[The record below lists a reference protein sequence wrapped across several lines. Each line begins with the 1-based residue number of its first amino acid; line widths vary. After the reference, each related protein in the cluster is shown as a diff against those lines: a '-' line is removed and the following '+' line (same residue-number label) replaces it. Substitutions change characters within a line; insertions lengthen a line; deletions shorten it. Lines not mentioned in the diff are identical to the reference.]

1 MTSIATARRALA
13 TLLPALALWA
23 CGSAFSI
30 GLQDTK
36 AEEPVT
42 EEEKEVQV
50 QYLEIVTP
58 KVKETCA
65 TLATL
70 HGVEF
75 GEPVPALGNA
85 RTAALEGGGRIAV
98 RAPMRKDEAPVVRPY
113 LLVDDIEA
121 ASKAAKAA
129 GAEIAIPPME
139 LPGEGTFAIYIL
151 GGVEYG
157 LWKN

>member
-1 MTSIATARRALA
+1 MTSIVTARHALA
-13 TLLPALALWA
+13 ALLPALALWA
-23 CGSAFSI
+23 CGSAFSLE
-30 GLQDTK
+30 LQDTK
-36 AEEPVT
+36 AEEPMT

-58 KVKETCA
+58 KMTETCA
-65 TLATL
+65 ALATL

-75 GEPVPALGNA
+75 GEPVAALGNA
-85 RTAALEGGGRIAV
+85 WTAALEGGGRIAV

-121 ASKAAKAA
+121 AAKAAKAA

-139 LPGEGTFAIYIL
+139 IPGEGTFAIYIL

-157 LWKN
+157 LWKI